1 MTLAD
6 ELRAVPILAGFTDA
20 QVAELA
26 AAGTEVS
33 YEPGAHL
40 FDEGR
45 PADDWWVLLS
55 GRIDLVRRIG
65 HDEAVMATME
75 TAGQWAGGFRA
86 WDEHGIYMGSARVLE
101 PSRVFRLTAPE
112 LARIGEDWFPFAVH
126 LLRGLIGTARR
137 IEHNARQRE
146 ALVALGT
153 LAAGLAHEIN
163 NPASA
168 AVRSVGALQQSSD
181 DVFASLQQLA
191 GEGIS
196 ASQFVALDELRR
208 SIDVASAPTG
218 VALADLEESLL
229 DWLGDHAVDRDW
241 VIAPALAAAG
251 VSPAWL
257 DRAASA
263 LPGTALQAGLEWV
276 ASSVTTAVLIA
287 EAQDATRRISDLV
300 SAVKS
305 YSQLD
310 RAAVQDVRV
319 VDGLESTLIMLGHKL
334 RGGVTVVRDYDDSVP
349 AVTANPGELNQ
360 VWTNLVDNAV
370 DAMDGSGTLTLRT
383 HADEHHVVV
392 EVCDTG
398 AGHDRRGRRPRL
410 RAVLHDQGGRE
421 GDGPRPRH
429 LPADRRRAARRGHRR
444 PVGAG
449 AHGRGG
455 APAPARSDWLKATQA
470 GSAGHAHVQP
480 HVRAGEVAADV
491 DGRDELAREPQPV
504 AVVGRFGGWYD
515 AREGVDRQ
523 AAAVLDV
530 AHPHVGLLVEVDE
543 GGRRAVQEGVGQDLG
558 DRDLEVVDQP
568 RVEPVSESMRAHR
581 PPAPRRRTRG
591 SSRGSWRPRAGGP
604 RRPVRRGASNGSR
617 EGGVG
622 DHGPS
627 SRRPSCARRAMSRR
641 SDRQRAGVVRAQ
653 QVDRLPGEDD
663 VDRRLEPAVVD
674 QLGGAASRERLLGD
688 DARADVRG
696 QRPRSRAGRGRR
708 STAGS

>member
-26 AAGTEVS
+26 AAGTEES

-398 AGHDRRGRRPRL
+398 AGMTD
-410 RAVLHDQGGRE
+410 
-421 GDGPRPRH
+421 
-429 LPADRRRAARRGHRR
+429 
-444 PVGAG
+444 
-449 AHGRGG
+449 
-455 APAPARSDWLKATQA
+455 
-470 GSAGHAHVQP
+470 
-480 HVRAGEVAADV
+480 EVAAH
-491 DGRDELAREPQPV
+491 AFEPFFTTKEVGKGTGLGLDISRRIVVERHGGAIDLRSEPGHTVV
-504 AVVGRFGGWYD
+504 AVR
-515 AREGVDRQ
+515 
-523 AAAVLDV
+523 L
-530 AHPHVGLLVEVDE
+530 P
-543 GGRRAVQEGVGQDLG
+543 RRAPTG
-558 DRDLEVVDQP
+558 
-568 RVEPVSESMRAHR
+568 
-581 PPAPRRRTRG
+581 
-591 SSRGSWRPRAGGP
+591 
-604 RRPVRRGASNGSR
+604 
-617 EGGVG
+617 
-622 DHGPS
+622 
-627 SRRPSCARRAMSRR
+627 
-641 SDRQRAGVVRAQ
+641 
-653 QVDRLPGEDD
+653 
-663 VDRRLEPAVVD
+663 
-674 QLGGAASRERLLGD
+674 
-688 DARADVRG
+688 
-696 QRPRSRAGRGRR
+696 
-708 STAGS
+708 

>member
-26 AAGTEVS
+26 AAGTEES

-65 HDEAVMATME
+65 HEEAVMATME

-86 WDEHGIYMGSARVLE
+86 WDEHGIYMGSARVIE
-101 PSRVFRLTAPE
+101 PTRVFRLTAPE
-112 LARIGEDWFPFAVH
+112 LARVGEDWFPFAVH

-191 GEGIS
+191 GVGIS

-229 DWLGDHAVDRDW
+229 DWLGDHEVDRDW

-251 VSPAWL
+251 ASPAWL

-263 LPGTALQAGLEWV
+263 LPGAALQAGLEWV
-276 ASSVTTAVLIA
+276 ASSVTTSALIA

-334 RGGVTVVRDYDDSVP
+334 REGVTVVRDYDDSVP

-370 DAMDGSGTLTLRT
+370 DAMDGAGTLTLRT
-383 HADEHHVVV
+383 HADERHVVV
-392 EVCDTG
+392 EICDTG
-398 AGHDRRGRRPRL
+398 AGMTD
-410 RAVLHDQGGRE
+410 
-421 GDGPRPRH
+421 
-429 LPADRRRAARRGHRR
+429 
-444 PVGAG
+444 
-449 AHGRGG
+449 
-455 APAPARSDWLKATQA
+455 
-470 GSAGHAHVQP
+470 
-480 HVRAGEVAADV
+480 EVAAHAFEPFFTTKEVGKGTGLGLDISRRIVVERHGGAIDV
-491 DGRDELAREPQPV
+491 RSEPGHTVV
-504 AVVGRFGGWYD
+504 AVR
-515 AREGVDRQ
+515 
-523 AAAVLDV
+523 L
-530 AHPHVGLLVEVDE
+530 P
-543 GGRRAVQEGVGQDLG
+543 RRAPG
-558 DRDLEVVDQP
+558 D
-568 RVEPVSESMRAHR
+568 
-581 PPAPRRRTRG
+581 
-591 SSRGSWRPRAGGP
+591 
-604 RRPVRRGASNGSR
+604 
-617 EGGVG
+617 
-622 DHGPS
+622 
-627 SRRPSCARRAMSRR
+627 
-641 SDRQRAGVVRAQ
+641 
-653 QVDRLPGEDD
+653 
-663 VDRRLEPAVVD
+663 
-674 QLGGAASRERLLGD
+674 
-688 DARADVRG
+688 
-696 QRPRSRAGRGRR
+696 
-708 STAGS
+708 

>member
-6 ELRAVPILAGFTDA
+6 ELRAVSILAGFTDA

-26 AAGTEVS
+26 AAGTEET

-101 PSRVFRLTAPE
+101 ASRVFRLTAPE

-208 SIDVASAPTG
+208 SIDVPSAPTG

-319 VDGLESTLIMLGHKL
+319 VDGLESTLVMLGHKL

-383 HADEHHVVV
+383 YADEHHVVV

-398 AGHDRRGRRPRL
+398 AGMTD
-410 RAVLHDQGGRE
+410 
-421 GDGPRPRH
+421 
-429 LPADRRRAARRGHRR
+429 
-444 PVGAG
+444 
-449 AHGRGG
+449 
-455 APAPARSDWLKATQA
+455 
-470 GSAGHAHVQP
+470 
-480 HVRAGEVAADV
+480 EVAAHAFEPFFTTKEVGKGTGLGLDISRRIVVERHGGAIDV
-491 DGRDELAREPQPV
+491 RSEPGHTVV
-504 AVVGRFGGWYD
+504 AVR
-515 AREGVDRQ
+515 
-523 AAAVLDV
+523 L
-530 AHPHVGLLVEVDE
+530 P
-543 GGRRAVQEGVGQDLG
+543 RRAPTG
-558 DRDLEVVDQP
+558 
-568 RVEPVSESMRAHR
+568 
-581 PPAPRRRTRG
+581 
-591 SSRGSWRPRAGGP
+591 
-604 RRPVRRGASNGSR
+604 
-617 EGGVG
+617 
-622 DHGPS
+622 
-627 SRRPSCARRAMSRR
+627 
-641 SDRQRAGVVRAQ
+641 
-653 QVDRLPGEDD
+653 
-663 VDRRLEPAVVD
+663 
-674 QLGGAASRERLLGD
+674 
-688 DARADVRG
+688 
-696 QRPRSRAGRGRR
+696 
-708 STAGS
+708 

>member
-26 AAGTEVS
+26 AAGTEET

-86 WDEHGIYMGSARVLE
+86 WDEHGIYMGSARVIE
-101 PSRVFRLTAPE
+101 PTRVFRLDAPE
-112 LARIGEDWFPFAVH
+112 LARVGEDWFPFAVH

-251 VSPAWL
+251 VSPEWL

-263 LPGTALQAGLEWV
+263 QPGTALQAGLEWV
-276 ASSVTTAVLIA
+276 ASSVTNAVLIA

-319 VDGLESTLIMLGHKL
+319 VDGLESTLIMLGHRL

-398 AGHDRRGRRPRL
+398 AGMTD
-410 RAVLHDQGGRE
+410 
-421 GDGPRPRH
+421 
-429 LPADRRRAARRGHRR
+429 
-444 PVGAG
+444 
-449 AHGRGG
+449 
-455 APAPARSDWLKATQA
+455 
-470 GSAGHAHVQP
+470 
-480 HVRAGEVAADV
+480 EVAAHAFEPFFTTKEVGKGTGLGLDISRRIVVERHGGAIDV
-491 DGRDELAREPQPV
+491 RSEPGHTVV
-504 AVVGRFGGWYD
+504 AV
-515 AREGVDRQ
+515 
-523 AAAVLDV
+523 
-530 AHPHVGLLVEVDE
+530 
-543 GGRRAVQEGVGQDLG
+543 
-558 DRDLEVVDQP
+558 
-568 RVEPVSESMRAHR
+568 
-581 PPAPRRRTRG
+581 
-591 SSRGSWRPRAGGP
+591 
-604 RRPVRRGASNGSR
+604 
-617 EGGVG
+617 
-622 DHGPS
+622 
-627 SRRPSCARRAMSRR
+627 
-641 SDRQRAGVVRAQ
+641 
-653 QVDRLPGEDD
+653 RLPRHAPTG
-663 VDRRLEPAVVD
+663 
-674 QLGGAASRERLLGD
+674 
-688 DARADVRG
+688 
-696 QRPRSRAGRGRR
+696 
-708 STAGS
+708 